1 MGPGP
6 MAAVVDWG
14 ALLDVVLVSLLGG
27 VGLTA
32 LFSIAVAGA
41 ISFVDFRRE
50 GRPVEAGA
58 FVVVASV
65 AIVACV
71 AALLYGI
78 GVMIDG

>member
-6 MAAVVDWG
+6 MAAIVDWG
-14 ALLDVVLVSLLGG
+14 ALLDVVLVSLVGG

-32 LFSIAVAGA
+32 LFSIAVASA

-58 FVVVASV
+58 FVAVALIAVVG
-65 AIVACV
+65 CV
-71 AALLYGI
+71 AALVYGI
-78 GVMIDG
+78 GVMVSG